1 MFKILGADGKE
12 YGPTTAEQIKE
23 WVKQGRA
30 NHETMAQAAGE
41 TGWKPLAQFPEF
53 ADLFPAAQAQVTP
66 APAAAEPASVA
77 VAPASA
83 TATSSA
89 APATATADLRAQ
101 AQQAVAG
108 PAIGLLIMASLGILL
123 QIVGIVMNL
132 LGVTFPMQQQPDLN
146 PEAARMLQMF
156 TGVIGVVSGVIGIA
170 ISIFIIFC
178 ALKMQKLASHG
189 LAMAGAIAAMV
200 PCFSPCCLI
209 GLPIGIWALV
219 VLSKPEVRSQFDH

>member
-23 WVKQGRA
+23 WIRQGRA

-41 TGWKPLAQFPEF
+41 TGWKPLAQYADF
-53 ADLFPAAQAQVTP
+53 ADVFPPAQAP
-66 APAAAEPASVA
+66 APSAPDAAAPVPAAA
-77 VAPASA
+77 AP
-83 TATSSA
+83 SA
-89 APATATADLRAQ
+89 APAGPSPDLRAK
-101 AQQAVAG
+101 AQQMVAG
-108 PAIGLLIMASLGILL
+108 PAIGLLIMAALGILL

-132 LGVTFPMQQQPDLN
+132 LGVTFPMQQQDLT
-146 PEAARMLQMF
+146 PEAARMMHLF

-170 ISIFIIFC
+170 VSIFIIFC

-189 LAMAGAIAAMV
+189 LAMAGAIVAMV
-200 PCFSPCCLI
+200 PCFSPCCLL

-219 VLSKPEVRSQFDH
+219 VLSKPEVRSQFDR